1 MELRQLEYFCRI
13 VESGSIHEAARR
25 LNMSQP
31 PLSYQLKQ
39 LEQELHTALLMRTS
53 KGVAL
58 TEAGQ
63 MLYQRACS
71 LLEYARST
79 SREVSEAGKK
89 RVLRLGITSTT
100 VPTILPDIARFV
112 HAHPDVNFEVHDGT
126 TFTLLQLLL
135 DGIIDVSVARTPL
148 RLENV
153 EYMQLSTEP
162 MIAAFPPDSR
172 VEKEGVLGLRHLL
185 GRPLILYRR
194 YERLILEEFSRQN
207 IHPDVFCVCDDA
219 RDAML
224 WVKAGLATA
233 IFPQSMHSLCTGLR
247 IQPLEETALETQ
259 TVLIWKK
266 ADRFHRWYKIFYR
279 FVKHIIKK
287 REKERARCICSAP
300 SLLSGCLKIR
310 QMPCSRCNN
319 P

>member
-1 MELRQLEYFCRI
+1 MHGTAAVGIFLPDCGVRQHPRGGAAAEYVAAAAELSAKTI
-13 VESGSIHEAARR
+13 GAGAAYRAAYAHKQRR
-25 LNMSQP
+25 CIDRGGANAVPTCLQFV
-31 PLSYQLKQ
+31 
-39 LEQELHTALLMRTS
+39 
-53 KGVAL
+53 GV
-58 TEAGQ
+58 
-63 MLYQRACS
+63 CP
-71 LLEYARST
+71 T

-112 HAHPDVNFEVHDGT
+112 HAHPDVNFEVRDGT

-266 ADRFHRWYKIFYR
+266 GG
-279 FVKHIIKK
+279 
-287 REKERARCICSAP
+287 P
-300 SLLSGCLKIR
+300 LSPVVQDFLQVC
-310 QMPCSRCNN
+310 QAHH
-319 P
+319 

>member
-53 KGVAL
+53 KGVEL

-112 HAHPDVNFEVHDGT
+112 HAHPDVNFEVRDGT

-207 IHPDVFCVCDDA
+207 MHPDVFCVCDDA

-266 ADRFHRWYKIFYR
+266 GG
-279 FVKHIIKK
+279 
-287 REKERARCICSAP
+287 P
-300 SLLSGCLKIR
+300 LSPVVQDFLQVC
-310 QMPCSRCNN
+310 QAHH
-319 P
+319 

>member
-13 VESGSIHEAARR
+13 AESGSIHEAARR

-39 LEQELHTALLMRTS
+39 LEQEFHTTLLVRTS
-53 KGVAL
+53 KGVEL

-63 MLYQRACS
+63 MLYRRANS

-100 VPTILPDIARFV
+100 VPTILPDISRFV
-112 HAHPDVNFEVHDGT
+112 HQYPDVNFEVRDGT

-153 EYMQLSTEP
+153 ESMLLCTEP
-162 MIAAFPPDSR
+162 MIAVFPPQSR
-172 VEKEGVLGLRHLL
+172 TEKEGTLGLRHLL

-194 YERLILEEFSRQN
+194 YESLILEEFSRQN
-207 IHPDVFCVCDDA
+207 IQPDIFCVCDDA

-224 WVKAGLATA
+224 WVEAGLATA
-233 IFPQSMHSLCTGLR
+233 IFPQSMRSLCAGL
-247 IQPLEETALETQ
+247 QMQTLEEPALETQ

-266 ADRFHRWYKIFYR
+266 GGQVSPVVQEFLQIC
-279 FVKHIIKK
+279 
-287 REKERARCICSAP
+287 RAHH
-300 SLLSGCLKIR
+300 
-310 QMPCSRCNN
+310 
-319 P
+319 

>member
-1 MELRQLEYFCRI
+1 MT
-13 VESGSIHEAARR
+13 
-25 LNMSQP
+25 
-31 PLSYQLKQ
+31 
-39 LEQELHTALLMRTS
+39 EQEKRDLGLWYDANYDPSILQEREHADMLCFQLNNTPPNQTQKRQELLRTLMPNLGQSAVILSPFYTDYGYHCTIGEDSFLNHGAHLMDCAPITIGSHCFIGPNCGMYTAIHPL
-53 KGVAL
+53 
-58 TEAGQ
+58 
-63 MLYQRACS
+63 
-71 LLEYARST
+71 
-79 SREVSEAGKK
+79 
-89 RVLRLGITSTT
+89 
-100 VPTILPDIARFV
+100 LPDERNQGLECAKPITLGDNV
-112 HAHPDVNFEVHDGT
+112 WLGGDVNFEVRDGT

-266 ADRFHRWYKIFYR
+266 GG
-279 FVKHIIKK
+279 
-287 REKERARCICSAP
+287 P
-300 SLLSGCLKIR
+300 LSPVVQDFLQVC
-310 QMPCSRCNN
+310 QAHH
-319 P
+319 

>member
-266 ADRFHRWYKIFYR
+266 
-279 FVKHIIKK
+279 
-287 REKERARCICSAP
+287 SGP
-300 SLLSGCLKIR
+300 LSPVVQDFLQVC
-310 QMPCSRCNN
+310 QAHH
-319 P
+319 

>member
-13 VESGSIHEAARR
+13 AESGSIHEAARR

-39 LEQELHTALLMRTS
+39 LEQEFHTTLLVRTS
-53 KGVAL
+53 KGVEL

-63 MLYQRACS
+63 MLYRRANS

-100 VPTILPDIARFV
+100 VPTILPDISRFV
-112 HAHPDVNFEVHDGT
+112 QQHPDVNFEVRDGT

-153 EYMQLSTEP
+153 ESVLLCTEP
-162 MIAAFPPDSR
+162 MIAVFPPHSR
-172 VEKEGVLGLRHLL
+172 TEKEGTLGLRHLL

-194 YERLILEEFSRQN
+194 YESLILEEFSRQN
-207 IHPDVFCVCDDA
+207 IQPDIFCVCDDA

-224 WVKAGLATA
+224 WVEAGLATA
-233 IFPQSMHSLCTGLR
+233 IFPQSMRSLCAGL
-247 IQPLEETALETQ
+247 QMQTLEEPALETQ

-266 ADRFHRWYKIFYR
+266 GGQVSPVVQEFLQIC
-279 FVKHIIKK
+279 
-287 REKERARCICSAP
+287 RA
-300 SLLSGCLKIR
+300 
-310 QMPCSRCNN
+310 NH
-319 P
+319 

>member
-13 VESGSIHEAARR
+13 AESGSIHEAARR

-39 LEQELHTALLMRTS
+39 LEQEFHTTLLVRTS
-53 KGVAL
+53 KGVEL

-63 MLYQRACS
+63 MLYRRANS

-79 SREVSEAGKK
+79 SREVSKAGKK

-100 VPTILPDIARFV
+100 VPTILPDISRFV
-112 HAHPDVNFEVHDGT
+112 HRYPDVNFEVRDGT

-153 EYMQLSTEP
+153 ESMLLCTEP
-162 MIAAFPPDSR
+162 MIAVFPPQSR
-172 VEKEGVLGLRHLL
+172 TEKEGTLGLRHLL

-194 YERLILEEFSRQN
+194 YESLILEEFSRQN
-207 IHPDVFCVCDDA
+207 IQPDIFCVCDDA

-224 WVKAGLATA
+224 WVEAGLATA
-233 IFPQSMHSLCTGLR
+233 IFPQSMRSLCAGL
-247 IQPLEETALETQ
+247 QMQTLEEPALETQ

-266 ADRFHRWYKIFYR
+266 GGQVSPVVQEFLQIC
-279 FVKHIIKK
+279 
-287 REKERARCICSAP
+287 RAHH
-300 SLLSGCLKIR
+300 
-310 QMPCSRCNN
+310 
-319 P
+319 

>member
-39 LEQELHTALLMRTS
+39 LEQELHTALLLRTS
-53 KGVAL
+53 KGVEL

-63 MLYQRACS
+63 MLYRRACS
-71 LLEYARST
+71 LLDYARST

-100 VPTILPDIARFV
+100 VPTILPDIAQFV
-112 HAHPDVNFEVHDGT
+112 RAHPDVNFEVRDGT

-172 VEKEGVLGLRHLL
+172 TEKEGVLGLRHLL

-207 IHPDVFCVCDDA
+207 MHPDVFCVCDDA

-247 IQPLEETALETQ
+247 IQQLEEKALETQ

-266 ADRFHRWYKIFYR
+266 GGQ
-279 FVKHIIKK
+279 
-287 REKERARCICSAP
+287 
-300 SLLSGCLKIR
+300 LSPVVQDFLQVC
-310 QMPCSRCNN
+310 QAHH
-319 P
+319 

>member
-13 VESGSIHEAARR
+13 AESGSIHEAARR

-39 LEQELHTALLMRTS
+39 LEQEFHTTLLVRTS
-53 KGVAL
+53 KGIEL

-63 MLYQRACS
+63 MLYRRANS

-100 VPTILPDIARFV
+100 VPTILPDISRFV
-112 HAHPDVNFEVHDGT
+112 HQYPDVNFEVRDGT

-153 EYMQLSTEP
+153 ESMLLCTEP
-162 MIAAFPPDSR
+162 MIAVFPPHSR
-172 VEKEGVLGLRHLL
+172 TEKEGTLGLRHLL

-194 YERLILEEFSRQN
+194 YESLILEEFSRQN
-207 IHPDVFCVCDDA
+207 IQPDIFCVCDDA

-224 WVKAGLATA
+224 WVEAGLATA
-233 IFPQSMHSLCTGLR
+233 IFPQSMRSLCAGL
-247 IQPLEETALETQ
+247 QMQTLEEPALETQ

-266 ADRFHRWYKIFYR
+266 GGQVSPVVQEFLQIC
-279 FVKHIIKK
+279 
-287 REKERARCICSAP
+287 RAHH
-300 SLLSGCLKIR
+300 
-310 QMPCSRCNN
+310 
-319 P
+319 

>member
-13 VESGSIHEAARR
+13 AESGSIHEAARR

-39 LEQELHTALLMRTS
+39 LEQEFHTTLLVRTS
-53 KGVAL
+53 KGVEL

-63 MLYQRACS
+63 MLYRRANS

-100 VPTILPDIARFV
+100 VPTILPDISRFV
-112 HAHPDVNFEVHDGT
+112 HQYPDVNFEVRDGT

-153 EYMQLSTEP
+153 ESMLLCTEP
-162 MIAAFPPDSR
+162 MIAVFPPQSR
-172 VEKEGVLGLRHLL
+172 TEKEGTLGLRHLL

-194 YERLILEEFSRQN
+194 YESLILEEFSRQN
-207 IHPDVFCVCDDA
+207 IQPDIFCVCDDA

-224 WVKAGLATA
+224 WVEAGLATA
-233 IFPQSMHSLCTGLR
+233 IFPQSMRSLCAGL
-247 IQPLEETALETQ
+247 QMQTLEEPALETQ

-266 ADRFHRWYKIFYR
+266 GGQVSPVVQEFLQIC
-279 FVKHIIKK
+279 
-287 REKERARCICSAP
+287 RA
-300 SLLSGCLKIR
+300 
-310 QMPCSRCNN
+310 NH
-319 P
+319 

>member
-13 VESGSIHEAARR
+13 AESGSIHEAARR

-39 LEQELHTALLMRTS
+39 LEQEFHTTLLVRTS
-53 KGVAL
+53 KGVEL

-63 MLYQRACS
+63 MLYRRANS

-100 VPTILPDIARFV
+100 VPTILPDISRFV
-112 HAHPDVNFEVHDGT
+112 HRYPDVNFEVRDGT

-153 EYMQLSTEP
+153 ESMLLCTEP
-162 MIAAFPPDSR
+162 MIAVFPPQSR
-172 VEKEGVLGLRHLL
+172 TEKEGTLGLRHLL

-194 YERLILEEFSRQN
+194 YESLILEEFSRQN
-207 IHPDVFCVCDDA
+207 IQPDIFCVCDDA

-224 WVKAGLATA
+224 WVEAGLAAA
-233 IFPQSMHSLCTGLR
+233 IFPQSMRSLCAGL
-247 IQPLEETALETQ
+247 QMQTLEEPALETQ

-266 ADRFHRWYKIFYR
+266 GGQVSPVVQEFLQIC
-279 FVKHIIKK
+279 
-287 REKERARCICSAP
+287 RAHH
-300 SLLSGCLKIR
+300 
-310 QMPCSRCNN
+310 
-319 P
+319 

>member
-13 VESGSIHEAARR
+13 AESGSIHEAARR

-39 LEQELHTALLMRTS
+39 LEQEFHTTLLVRTS
-53 KGVAL
+53 KGVEL

-63 MLYQRACS
+63 MLYRRANS

-100 VPTILPDIARFV
+100 VPTILPDISRFV
-112 HAHPDVNFEVHDGT
+112 QHYPDVNFEVRDGT

-153 EYMQLSTEP
+153 ESMLLCTEP
-162 MIAAFPPDSR
+162 MIAVFPPHSR
-172 VEKEGVLGLRHLL
+172 TEKEGTLGLRHLL

-194 YERLILEEFSRQN
+194 YESLILEEFSRQN
-207 IHPDVFCVCDDA
+207 IQPDIFCVCDDA

-224 WVKAGLATA
+224 WVEAGLATA
-233 IFPQSMHSLCTGLR
+233 IFPQSMRSLCAGL
-247 IQPLEETALETQ
+247 QMQTLEEPALETQ

-266 ADRFHRWYKIFYR
+266 GGQVSPVVQEFLQIC
-279 FVKHIIKK
+279 
-287 REKERARCICSAP
+287 RA
-300 SLLSGCLKIR
+300 
-310 QMPCSRCNN
+310 NH
-319 P
+319 

>member
-13 VESGSIHEAARR
+13 AESGSIHEAARR

-39 LEQELHTALLMRTS
+39 LEQELHTTLLVRTS
-53 KGVAL
+53 KGVEL

-63 MLYQRACS
+63 MLYRRANS

-79 SREVSEAGKK
+79 SREVSEAGRK

-100 VPTILPDIARFV
+100 VSTILPDISRFV
-112 HAHPDVNFEVHDGT
+112 HQYPDVNFEVRDGT

-153 EYMQLSTEP
+153 ESMLLCTEP
-162 MIAAFPPDSR
+162 MIAVFPPQSR
-172 VEKEGVLGLRHLL
+172 TETEGTLGLRHLL
-185 GRPLILYRR
+185 GHPLILYRR
-194 YERLILEEFSRQN
+194 YESLILEEFSRQN
-207 IHPDVFCVCDDA
+207 IRPDVFCVCDDA
-219 RDAML
+219 RDAMM
-224 WVKAGLATA
+224 WVEAGLATA
-233 IFPQSMHSLCTGLR
+233 IFPQSMRSLCAGL
-247 IQPLEETALETQ
+247 QMQTLEEPALETQ

-266 ADRFHRWYKIFYR
+266 GGQISPVVQEFLQ
-279 FVKHIIKK
+279 
-287 REKERARCICSAP
+287 IC
-300 SLLSGCLKIR
+300 R
-310 QMPCSRCNN
+310 VNH
-319 P
+319 